1 MTPEAIAAWAKHA
14 VDSPLYV
21 RLSGVIAD
29 DTELVRVLDG
39 VANLPQLN
47 ILLAAV
53 HMILARGTDDPL
65 ASYYASLTD
74 DPRPIDD
81 DLAGHFRRFVLDHE
95 AEVATIGA
103 RRYTQ
108 TNEARRCVALL
119 PAVWMSGL
127 DRFHLVEIGASAGLN
142 LALDRYRYRWGDVE
156 WGTSPLLLE
165 AGSRGADPQPRPV
178 AVGRRIGL
186 DVNPLD
192 PRDPDDR
199 AWLEAL
205 LWPEDPDRRSRLRAA
220 LDITAG
226 LDIEMVAGDASITL
240 PEVLDTLPAG
250 EPVVVMDSFTLNQLT
265 PEQRSALEEAV
276 ADARRDRDV
285 FRISLGQRWRDDG
298 SSLDIDDGTGWRQVA
313 EAHHHGRW
321 VDFYVLP

>member
-1 MTPEAIAAWAKHA
+1 
-14 VDSPLYV
+14 
-21 RLSGVIAD
+21 
-29 DTELVRVLDG
+29 
-39 VANLPQLN
+39 
-47 ILLAAV
+47 
-53 HMILARGTDDPL
+53 
-65 ASYYASLTD
+65 
-74 DPRPIDD
+74 
-81 DLAGHFRRFVLDHE
+81 
-95 AEVATIGA
+95 
-103 RRYTQ
+103 
-108 TNEARRCVALL
+108 
-119 PAVWMSGL
+119 
-127 DRFHLVEIGASAGLN
+127 
-142 LALDRYRYRWGDVE
+142 
-156 WGTSPLLLE
+156 
-165 AGSRGADPQPRPV
+165 
-178 AVGRRIGL
+178 
-186 DVNPLD
+186 
-192 PRDPDDR
+192 
-199 AWLEAL
+199 
-205 LWPEDPDRRSRLRAA
+205 LRAA